1 MTADQTLMEKNRKKF
16 QDHISII
23 TKDVFGALNLLL
35 IKNVILL
42 YKRNEAGTGW

>member
-23 TKDVFGALNLLL
+23 TKDFFCGPQPSAH
-35 IKNVILL
+35 
-42 YKRNEAGTGW
+42 